1 MRQDNIFPLK
11 EFGRAMGSF
20 IKKLAGLTLLLF
32 FIFPGRYAPAE
43 DLVDLYRLARK
54 NDPQLQKAKYEHAAS
69 RETLSQAYS
78 NLLPTFAAQGQY
90 IDNAQ
95 DIVSSDN
102 AVFEVG
108 KTDYTTKTYTLTL
121 TQPIFHYA
129 SIVRVGQANAEIERA
144 DAEFETSKQD
154 LMLKVLQ
161 LYLEALSAQ
170 DRLAFAQAEQAAV
183 ESHFELAEGR
193 HSMGLAPITD
203 LYDAKARL
211 SSVKAR
217 RIAAENDLDDSF
229 QALREVCGDLRGK
242 IAGLTEEMPLVG
254 PDPADVGLW
263 IKGALDQN
271 LGIKVQRQAVE
282 VAKEEIK
289 RQRSGHYP
297 TLDLVGRFNDQDTNG
312 TLFGGGSEVKTT
324 ELLLEANLPIFQG
337 GYVCSRTREA
347 SHLYQAALRDLEQQ
361 IRAVKRQT
369 RAAYLGVKSAMSRVE
384 ALEQSVESQKLALE
398 AKQYGF
404 NSGLYTSLAV
414 LDAERDL
421 YLAKQDYAQARYDYI
436 LNSMRLKQAVSTLK
450 EEDLVL
456 ANQWFK

>member
-1 MRQDNIFPLK
+1 MRQNNISPLK
-11 EFGRAMGSF
+11 ESGRVMGSF

-32 FIFPGRYAPAE
+32 FLIPDRSAPAQ

-54 NDPQLQKAKYEHAAS
+54 NDPQLQRARYEHAAS

-78 NLLPTFAAQGQY
+78 NLLPTLAAQGEY
-90 IDNAQ
+90 IENAQ

-144 DAEFETSKQD
+144 DAEFEISKQD
-154 LMLKVLQ
+154 LMLRVSQ
-161 LYLEALSAQ
+161 LYLEVLSAQ

-183 ESHFELAEGR
+183 ELHFELAKGR
-193 HSMGLAPITD
+193 HSMGLTPITD
-203 LYDAKARL
+203 LHDAKARL
-211 SSVKAR
+211 SSVMAR

-229 QALREVCGDLRGK
+229 QALREVCGDLGGK
-242 IAGLTEEMPLVG
+242 LAGLTGEMPLVG
-254 PDPADVGLW
+254 PDPGDVGPW
-263 IKGALDQN
+263 IKGALEQN

-297 TLDLVGRFNDQDTNG
+297 TLDLVGRYNDRDTNG
-312 TLFGGGSEVKTT
+312 TLFGGGSDVKTT
-324 ELLLEANLPIFQG
+324 EVLLEANLPIFQG

-347 SHLYQAALRDLEQQ
+347 SHLYQAVLQDLERQ
-361 IRAVKRQT
+361 IRAVKRET
-369 RAAYLGVKSAMSRVE
+369 RAAYLGVKSAISRVE
-384 ALEQSVESQKLALE
+384 ALEQSVVSQRLALE

-436 LNSMRLKQAVSTLK
+436 LNSMRLKQAVSTLE

-456 ANQWFK
+456 VNQWFK